1 MGLNFWDELFRMISL
16 VENICYEMSEMNL
29 QNELSLI
36 KYLRMNCLRLSA
48 SDTVSEMQC
57 QGWIYRTNCFGWIA
71 VNKMFRNE
79 CFGMNYLGRISR
91 IHYFEWIV
99 RDVISR
105 INLKKELQI
114 KADKISGKKCL
125 VMNYCLAW
133 NIWDK
138 MYQLKWTFC
147 RVTIHNYLKQVFYY
161 FQFLIA
167 RYCFRPRKYVPLSR
181 SDLNTDQKSNTKYIS
196 ILNDVIIPLPPGLHF
211 QFDANSSFR
220 FWITT
225 NQN

>member
-1 MGLNFWDELFRMISL
+1 MSGINVLKWIVCDEMNCWNLQSGMNCSVWEMSGIKWVGLNIWDELFRMISL

-79 CFGMNYLGRISR
+79 CFGMNYLGKISR

-138 MYQLKWTFC
+138 MYQ
-147 RVTIHNYLKQVFYY
+147 
-161 FQFLIA
+161 
-167 RYCFRPRKYVPLSR
+167 
-181 SDLNTDQKSNTKYIS
+181 TDC
-196 ILNDVIIPLPPGLHF
+196 VV
-211 QFDANSSFR
+211 
-220 FWITT
+220 
-225 NQN
+225 